1 MELIIAD
8 NRKDLGRKG
17 AEFILD
23 EMKKASPFILGL
35 AAGNTPVPVYEE
47 LVKKYEAGE
56 ADFSHVE
63 TFNVDEFAGMRTSDE
78 RSFATQ
84 LRQQFLDRVNIPF
97 ARRNTLE
104 SSSGSPRSACE
115 QYEAKIRAAGGIH
128 LQILGIGKNAHIGF
142 NEPSNAFSRRTQRVR
157 LDERTRKASRSLFPA
172 LSDVPGYGITMGVGT
187 IMRARA
193 ILLLANGPDKIN
205 PLKRAFLGPVNP
217 RVPASILQFHP
228 NLTVV
233 VTKEAARFAS
243 ASYGGKRWQH

>member
-1 MELIIAD
+1 MQLIIAD

-23 EMKKASPFILGL
+23 EMKKASPFNLGL
-35 AAGNTPVPVYEE
+35 AAGNTPAPVYEE

-56 ADFSHVE
+56 ADFLHVE
-63 TFNVDEFAGMRTSDE
+63 TFNVDEFAGMRASDE

-84 LRQQFLDRVNIPF
+84 LHWRFLQRVNIAF

-104 SSSGSPRSACE
+104 SDCRSAESACE
-115 QYEAKIRAAGGIH
+115 RYEEKIRAAGGIH
-128 LQILGIGKNAHIGF
+128 LQILGIGRNAHIGF
-142 NEPSNAFSRRTQRVR
+142 NEPSNAFSRETHRVK

-172 LSDVPGYGITMGVGT
+172 LSDVPRYGITMGVGT

-193 ILLLANGPDKIN
+193 ILLLANGPDKIK
-205 PLKRAFLGPVNP
+205 PLERAFLGPVNP

-228 NLTVV
+228 NLTVI
-233 VTKEAARFAS
+233 VTKEAALFAS
-243 ASYGGKRWQH
+243 ASHGGK